1 MFFTS
6 YIEAAFKEAEKAALK
21 NEFPIGAVIV
31 SPSGKIISRTHNL
44 VQTNHDPTAHA
55 EILALR
61 DAAEKTGNERLYD
74 HDMYVTLEPCTMCAG
89 AISHARIRRLYYA
102 AEDAKGGA
110 ISSGVRFF
118 DAETCLHK
126 PEFYYPFEEE
136 RAAKMLKDFAKGL
149 RKC

>member
-1 MFFTS
+1 MIPFTS
-6 YIEAAFKEAEKAALK
+6 YIEAAFEEAEKASLK

-31 SPSGKIISRTHNL
+31 SPSGEIISRAHNL
-44 VQTNHDPTAHA
+44 VQTDHDPTAHA

-61 DAAEKTGNERLYD
+61 DATKKIGNERLYD

-102 AEDAKGGA
+102 LEDEKGGA

-118 DAETCLHK
+118 EAKTCLHK
-126 PEFYYPFEEE
+126 PEFYYPFKEE
-136 RAAKMLKDFAKGL
+136 RAAKMLKDFARRL
-149 RKC
+149 R